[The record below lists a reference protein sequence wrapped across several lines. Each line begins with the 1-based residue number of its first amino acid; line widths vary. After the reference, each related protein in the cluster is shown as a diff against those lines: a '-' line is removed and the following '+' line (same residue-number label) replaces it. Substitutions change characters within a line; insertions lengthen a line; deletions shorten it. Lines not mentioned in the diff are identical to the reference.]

1 VNFVQ
6 VTGAATGNNVAISA
20 QGSDA
25 NIGMTFATKGS
36 FGMQFNNASGGA
48 IVQYTQNG
56 TVSATTNFLRLT
68 NFNGTGGTPAIS
80 AQGNDTNIDLALTP
94 KGTGLVR
101 FGTYTANMAL
111 TVQGYVEIKDA
122 GGTTRRLAVVA

>member
-6 VTGAATGNNVAISA
+6 VTGAATGATPTISA
-20 QGSDA
+20 QGSDT
-25 NIGMTFATKGS
+25 NIPLALDSKGSSSVFLRAGGLTAFATLRTASSVNYLTGKGS
-36 FGMQFNNASGGA
+36 VAGNPVELGA
-48 IVQYTQNG
+48 AG
-56 TVSATTNFLRLT
+56 
-68 NFNGTGGTPAIS
+68 P
-80 AQGNDTNIDLALTP
+80 DTNIDLALTP

-111 TVQGYVEIKDA
+111 TVQGFIEIKDA